1 MSQQATYRKSELHP
15 KCHRPNDESACEDA
29 HTEILY
35 MHTVNSHPTMSKAL
49 ILAVLQPGNSVLTFF
64 DGRVPAGFPSP
75 ALDHMEQKLSLDTL
89 LGLQAPHTYV
99 VAVSGD
105 SMTGAGIFD
114 GDHLIVSRAIPAR
127 PGHVV
132 VACLNGD
139 VLVKRLAQEQ
149 GQFILRSENPAY
161 SPRYI
166 LESDELM
173 IWGVVTHSL
182 RNHLAHA

>member
-1 MSQQATYRKSELHP
+1 MTRMDSLLRDLRYGLRRVVSAPGFTAIATLTLALGIGA
-15 KCHRPNDESACEDA
+15 NVA
-29 HTEILY
+29 IF
-35 MHTVNSHPTMSKAL
+35 TVVN
-49 ILAVLQPGNSVLTFF
+49 AVLIRPLPFPNPDRLVRIAADARATNGRNIGLSQPEL
-64 DGRVPAGFPSP
+64 
-75 ALDHMEQKLSLDTL
+75 LDLRDR
-89 LGLQAPHTYV
+89 
-99 VAVSGD
+99 
-105 SMTGAGIFD
+105 AGIFD
-114 GDHLIVSRAIPAR
+114 GDHLIVSRAIPAK

-166 LESDELM
+166 LENDELT

-182 RNHLAHA
+182 RNHLTHG

>member
-1 MSQQATYRKSELHP
+1 MGRSLKGAASMDSSCVIYYAPTLY
-15 KCHRPNDESACEDA
+15 A
-29 HTEILY
+29 HTVLSE
-35 MHTVNSHPTMSKAL
+35 VTMSNAL
-49 ILAVLQPGNSVLTFF
+49 ILGKIQPCSSSVPFF
-64 DGRVPAGFPSP
+64 DTRVPAGFPSP
-75 ALDHMEQKLSLDTL
+75 ALDHMEQKLSLDAL
-89 LGLQAPHTYV
+89 LDLQTPHTYV
-99 VAVSGD
+99 VSVSGD
-105 SMTGAGIFD
+105 SMTGAGIFN
-114 GDHLIVSRAIPAR
+114 GDHLIVSRALPAR

-149 GQFILRSENPAY
+149 GQFILRSENPTY

>member
-1 MSQQATYRKSELHP
+1 MS
-15 KCHRPNDESACEDA
+15 N
-29 HTEILY
+29 
-35 MHTVNSHPTMSKAL
+35 AL
-49 ILAVLQPGNSVLTFF
+49 ILGQLCASPIQLPIF
-64 DGRVPAGFPSP
+64 DARVPAGFPSP
-75 ALDHMEQKLSLDTL
+75 ALDHMEHKLSLDAL
-89 LGLQAPHTYV
+89 IHLQAPHTYV
-99 VAVSGD
+99 VAVSGE

-114 GDHLIVSRAIPAR
+114 GDYLIVSRALPAR

-149 GQFILRSENPAY
+149 EQFILRSENPAY

-182 RNHLAHA
+182 RNHLTHG

>member
-1 MSQQATYRKSELHP
+1 MST
-15 KCHRPNDESACEDA
+15 
-29 HTEILY
+29 
-35 MHTVNSHPTMSKAL
+35 AL
-49 ILAVLQPGNSVLTFF
+49 ILGPLQRSRTVLPLF
-64 DGRVPAGFPSP
+64 DARVPAGFPSP
-75 ALDHMEQKLSLDTL
+75 ALDHMEHKLSLDAL
-89 LGLQAPHTYV
+89 MDLQAPHTYV

-105 SMTGAGIFD
+105 SMSGAGIFD
-114 GDHLIVSRAIPAR
+114 GDYLIVSRAIPAK

-149 GQFILRSENPAY
+149 GQYILQSENPAY

-166 LESDELM
+166 LENDELT

-182 RNHLAHA
+182 RNHLTHG

>member
-1 MSQQATYRKSELHP
+1 MS
-15 KCHRPNDESACEDA
+15 N
-29 HTEILY
+29 
-35 MHTVNSHPTMSKAL
+35 AL
-49 ILAVLQPGNSVLTFF
+49 ILGELQPSNTPISIF
-64 DGRVPAGFPSP
+64 DTRIPAGFPSP
-75 ALDHMEQKLSLDTL
+75 ALDHMEHKLSLDTL
-89 LGLQAPHTYV
+89 LNLQTPHTYV

-105 SMTGAGIFD
+105 SMIGAGIFD
-114 GDHLIVSRAIPAR
+114 GDHLIVTRALPAR
-127 PGHVV
+127 SGQVV

-149 GQFILRSENPAY
+149 GQFILRSENLAY

-182 RNHLAHA
+182 RNHLPHG

>member
-1 MSQQATYRKSELHP
+1 MAERWLLYINTVIGQPVMST
-15 KCHRPNDESACEDA
+15 
-29 HTEILY
+29 
-35 MHTVNSHPTMSKAL
+35 AL
-49 ILAVLQPGNSVLTFF
+49 ILGPLQSSSAVLTLF
-64 DGRVPAGFPSP
+64 DARVPAGFPSP
-75 ALDHMEQKLSLDTL
+75 ALDHMEHKLSIDALLD
-89 LGLQAPHTYV
+89 LQATHTYV

-105 SMTGAGIFD
+105 SMTSAGIFD

-166 LESDELM
+166 LENDELT

-182 RNHLAHA
+182 RNHLTHG

>member
-1 MSQQATYRKSELHP
+1 MRTAFDKIIMSQAQIIGK
-15 KCHRPNDESACEDA
+15 
-29 HTEILY
+29 I
-35 MHTVNSHPTMSKAL
+35 
-49 ILAVLQPGNSVLTFF
+49 QPCSSSVPFF
-64 DGRVPAGFPSP
+64 DTRVPAGFPSP
-75 ALDHMEQKLSLDTL
+75 ALDHMEHKLSLDVL

-114 GDHLIVSRAIPAR
+114 GDHLIVSRAIPAK

-139 VLVKRLAQEQ
+139 VLVKRLAQQQ
-149 GQFILRSENPAY
+149 GQFILQSENPAY

-166 LESDELM
+166 LENDELT

-182 RNHLAHA
+182 RNHLTHG